1 MRGMQLANTH
11 THNTHAN
18 THSRPQTVQQLWES
32 VQTTG
37 RFPSKNIMKHSLD
50 FLRRKGRVQS
60 EPQDPKNHKLNF
72 TYRLGAKPQISTMEE
87 SAAQEAS

>member
-50 FLRRKGRVQS
+50 FLSRKGRVQS